1 MAQRRA
7 DLDTEL
13 EYEDEAFFGGLAKIA
28 GSLLGEEELEDEL
41 EAEDELEG
49 EYEDEFEMELE
60 DEFESEWE
68 SEDEDEDEAFLG
80 GLAKIAGSLFG
91 GDGEGE
97 YEYEAEDEAEEFFKN
112 IGRAFRKA
120 APFLKVLAKTAGPLV
135 ATAVG
140 GPAAGMLARAVTS
153 QLEGEYEE
161 ELEAELE
168 DMATA
173 PISSHQAMAEY
184 LAGRAAAAE
193 SESEAEAFAGAAVY
207 VTLSGQDRR
216 DLENLLPQLVRGAA
230 VITRLLH
237 QSRSTRQAVRLV
249 PGIVEGTAR
258 TLTRTY
264 GGGYVQPAQV
274 GRALGTTTAR
284 VLSGGPALTA
294 VTRRHARGLA
304 VSHHRRRHG
313 GYRQQGWYDT
323 PGRTGGRGQY
333 QGPRRQGT
341 SHYGAPHYGTPHYGT
356 HQGSHR
362 QPARP
367 GMQPR
372 QRVVHRQPAA
382 TRVVSRTGR
391 VAPPKTGFVRVVTPV
406 RIPPKGGRP
415 AQTVRVVSDVKV
427 PRGATPAGRP
437 ASVPARRKTR

>member
-28 GSLLGEEELEDEL
+28 GSLLGEEELEDEF
-41 EAEDELEG
+41 EAEEELEG
-49 EYEDEFEMELE
+49 EYEDEFELELE
-60 DEFESEWE
+60 DEFESEC
-68 SEDEDEDEAFLG
+68 EDEDEAFLG
-80 GLAKIAGSLFG
+80 GLAKIAGSLL
-91 GDGEGE
+91 GEGE
-97 YEYEAEDEAEEFFKN
+97 DEYEDEYEMEYEDEAEEFFKN

-140 GPAAGMLARAVTS
+140 GPAAGMIARAVTS
-153 QLEGEYEE
+153 QLEGEFED

-173 PISSHQAMAEY
+173 PVSPHQAMAEY

-193 SESEAEAFAGAAVY
+193 SEAEAEAFAGAAVY

-249 PGIVEGTAR
+249 PGIVDGAAR
-258 TLTRTY
+258 TLQRTY
-264 GGGYVQPAQV
+264 GGGYVDPTQV
-274 GRALGTTTAR
+274 GRALGATTGR

-294 VTRRHARGLA
+294 LTRRHARGLA
-304 VSHHRRRHG
+304 VSHRRRHHG
-313 GYRQQGWYDT
+313 HQGGWYGQRWY
-323 PGRTGGRGQY
+323 PGRGGASHPQHRRGY
-333 QGPRRQGT
+333 AGHP
-341 SHYGAPHYGTPHYGT
+341 GAPGHAG
-356 HQGSHR
+356 R
-362 QPARP
+362 PAHATRGGHAGHP
-367 GMQPR
+367 GHAGA
-372 QRVVHRQPAA
+372 RVVRRTPSSSH
-382 TRVVSRTGR
+382 VVSKTGR
-391 VAPPKTGFVRVVTPV
+391 VAPPKPGFVRVVTPV

>member
-28 GSLLGEEELEDEL
+28 GSLLGEEELEDEF

-68 SEDEDEDEAFLG
+68 DEDEDEAFFG
-80 GLAKIAGSLFG
+80 GLAKIAGSLL
-91 GDGEGE
+91 GEGE
-97 YEYEAEDEAEEFFKN
+97 DEYEDELEMEYEDEAEEFFKN

-153 QLEGEYEE
+153 QLEGEFED

-173 PISSHQAMAEY
+173 PMTPHQAMAEY

-193 SESEAEAFAGAAVY
+193 SEAEAEAFAGAAVY

-249 PGIVEGTAR
+249 PGIVDGAAR
-258 TLTRTY
+258 TLQRTS
-264 GGGYVQPAQV
+264 GGGYVEPAQV
-274 GRALGTTTAR
+274 GRALGTTTGR

-294 VTRRHARGLA
+294 LTRRHARGLA
-304 VSHHRRRHG
+304 VSHRRRHG
-313 GYRQQGWYDT
+313 HHGHQGGSYDQRWY
-323 PGRTGGRGQY
+323 PGRGGSAHPQRRGHTG
-333 QGPRRQGT
+333 
-341 SHYGAPHYGTPHYGT
+341 
-356 HQGSHR
+356 
-362 QPARP
+362 RP
-367 GMQPR
+367 GQAGRPRHAGRSGQPG
-372 QRVVHRQPAA
+372 QAGTRVVRRTPSS

-391 VAPPKTGFVRVVTPV
+391 VAPPKPGFVRVVTPV

>member
-97 YEYEAEDEAEEFFKN
+97 YESEDEAEEFFKN

-153 QLEGEYEE
+153 QLEGEFEE

-264 GGGYVQPAQV
+264 GGGYVEPAQV
-274 GRALGTTTAR
+274 GRALGTTTSR

-313 GYRQQGWYDT
+313 GYRQQGWYDA
-323 PGRTGGRGQY
+323 PGRQGGRGPY
-333 QGPRRQGT
+333 QGPRHQGA
-341 SHYGAPHYGTPHYGT
+341 HHYGT

-362 QPARP
+362 QATRP
-367 GMQPR
+367 GTQPR
-372 QRVVHRQPAA
+372 PRVVHRQPAA

-391 VAPPKTGFVRVVTPV
+391 VTPPKPGFVRVVTPV
-406 RIPPKGGRP
+406 RLPPKGGRP